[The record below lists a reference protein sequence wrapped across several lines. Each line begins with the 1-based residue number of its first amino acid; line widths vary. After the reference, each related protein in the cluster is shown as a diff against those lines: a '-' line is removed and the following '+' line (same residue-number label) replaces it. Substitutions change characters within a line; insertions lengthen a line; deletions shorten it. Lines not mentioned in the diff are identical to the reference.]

1 MKNVIFKN
9 SIIALALGLT
19 LTIQPALAGD
29 IVFDPA
35 NFVKN
40 TITAG
45 QQVRQTAVQ
54 LAIKAEEVKQYML
67 MVQDLKKLD
76 PRVIQ
81 RGVNRGM
88 IPPGNYSTPG
98 EIAEAAQGV
107 YGTYTKIGENMKSY
121 ETSYNGID
129 TLMKNIDRTS
139 INSKIPPEKILQYD
153 FQRAQQGIQQDT
165 NYYNTLVQLNSQ
177 IEQHQKRS
185 DALSAAIPAQS
196 GTVELL
202 QNIGAQN
209 SVVQDQMT
217 HLIQVSSITSAEM
230 VQNSKDQK
238 LKAEREARDKAEAAR
253 MESKAGGYFSS
264 KKQ

>member
-1 MKNVIFKN
+1 MNKLILKH
-9 SIIALALGLT
+9 SIIALSLGMALS
-19 LTIQPALAGD
+19 IQPASAGD
-29 IVFDPA
+29 IVFDPS

-45 QQVRQTAVQ
+45 QQVKQTAVQ

-67 MVQDLKKLD
+67 MVQNLKKLD
-76 PRVIQ
+76 PSVIQ
-81 RGVNRGM
+81 RGVSRGV
-88 IPPGNYSTPG
+88 IPPGEYSTPG
-98 EIAEAAQGV
+98 QVASAAQGV
-107 YGTYTKIGENMKSY
+107 YGTYSKIGDNMKGY

-139 INSKIPPEKILQYD
+139 INSKVPPEKILQYD

-165 NYYNTLVQLNSQ
+165 NYYNTLVELNSQ
-177 IEQHQKRS
+177 IAQHQKRS

-238 LKAEREARDKAEAAR
+238 LKAERDARDKAEAAR
-253 MESKAGGYFSS
+253 TEAKAGGYYSN
-264 KKQ
+264 KKP

>member
-1 MKNVIFKN
+1 MKKLTIKA
-9 SIIALALGLT
+9 SIIAM
-19 LTIQPALAGD
+19 TIGAVVATQSVAAGK
-29 IVFDPA
+29 IVFDPS

-45 QQVRQTAVQ
+45 QQVKQTAVQ

-76 PRVIQ
+76 PSVIQ
-81 RGVNRGM
+81 RGVSRGV
-88 IPPGNYSTPG
+88 IPPGEYSTPG
-98 EIAEAAQGV
+98 QVATAAQGV
-107 YGTYTKIGENMKSY
+107 YGAYTKIGENMKGY

-139 INSKIPPEKILQYD
+139 INSKVPPEKILQYD

-165 NYYNTLVQLNSQ
+165 NYYNTLVDLNSQ
-177 IEQHQKRS
+177 IAQHQKRS

-238 LKAEREARDKAEAAR
+238 LKAERDARDKAEAAR

-264 KKQ
+264 KKP